1 MGQRTPGVSLRRGV
15 RQGCARLPNPG
26 VPDRLMGLQER
37 LIVVLSAVRASLA
50 ERAVKALMAS
60 LAGFAV
66 AAGELQAKGPK
77 QLIAA
82 VVLQAE
88 GPRKS

>member
-1 MGQRTPGVSLRRGV
+1 M
-15 RQGCARLPNPG
+15 
-26 VPDRLMGLQER
+26 
-37 LIVVLSAVRASLA
+37 A

-82 VVLQAE
+82 VVLQAKGPKQPIVAVVLQAE
-88 GPRKS
+88 GPRKP